1 MWADTVALKPLP
13 PASWPHCEQKQ
24 ALTAVNPDFLLVFV
38 ALASSMRLSLMKAAH
53 VAVSSVA
60 WQEIRVMRVS
70 PAPTE

>member
-1 MWADTVALKPLP
+1 MWAETVAPKPLP
-13 PASWPHCEQKQ
+13 LAFWLRYKQKQ
-24 ALTAVNPDFLLVFV
+24 ALTALNPDFLLIFV